1 MAEQNDY
8 TYCLPNENNEEES
21 HTTSVNSLIIIGANG
36 SGKSKLGAWIEQ
48 QDGDRIHRVGAQRSL
63 NFSEYIPQ
71 KSYEEAEGELF
82 YGVPEKVYWKKEK
95 KQRWGYGKEYTTKL
109 LNDFDVVLSAL
120 LARRNGEIRR
130 FFDECR
136 DAEIRGSANPHTPLT
151 ALDQLYNVWNAIF
164 PHRQLNEYD
173 AKFTATLEV
182 DGEKKSYPATQ
193 MSDGERSVLYLAAQ
207 VLCIPESKTIIVDE
221 PEVHLH
227 PSLMGRLWRALETA
241 RPDCFFIF
249 ITHDIQ
255 FASVHGASD
264 KVWVK
269 SYDGEKWCWEFIPE
283 SDLPEQLL
291 LELLGN
297 RKNVLFVE
305 GGQGSL
311 DVQLYSTLYP
321 EYYIVPCGGCSQV
334 IANTK
339 AFASTSRL
347 HELRAYGIIDR
358 DYRSEEELDALEKK
372 GIYSLKVA
380 EVENLFLVE
389 PLLRILAKHFY
400 CQNAEN
406 AIQKIKNYII
416 EERFAGQIERQI
428 CQATV
433 ASLKTQLTSIEIN
446 GDNDETISANF
457 EREIASL
464 NPTGEFDRQSDR
476 FKAALN
482 AKDYESV
489 LALFNEKGLA
499 KSIGNFLNIND
510 KAYCT
515 IVIALLNGDES
526 RKLIEALEHYI
537 PELPS

>member
-1 MAEQNDY
+1 MTEQNDY
-8 TYCLPNENNEEES
+8 TYYLPNEDNEKES
-21 HTTSVNSLIIIGANG
+21 HITSVNSLIIIGANG

-48 QDGDRIHRVGAQRSL
+48 QDLENVHRVAAQRSL
-63 NFSEYIPQ
+63 NFSKHIHL
-71 KSYEEAEGELF
+71 KSYEESEREFF
-82 YGVPEKVYWKKEK
+82 YGVADENLRRNSKIH
-95 KQRWGYGKEYTTKL
+95 RWGSKDHTTKPID
-109 LNDFDVVLSAL
+109 DFDAVLSAL
-120 LARRNGEIRR
+120 LAQQRNEAQRYL
-130 FFDECR
+130 DSCR
-136 DAEIRGSANPHTPLT
+136 KAEESGQEKPCTPTTPLDRLKT
-151 ALDQLYNVWNAIF
+151 IWKEVF
-164 PHRQLNEYD
+164 PHRDLEEKD
-173 AKFTATLEV
+173 SKFIAAFSHENNRK
-182 DGEKKSYPATQ
+182 EYPATQ
-193 MSDGERSVLYLAAQ
+193 MSDGERAVFYLAAQ
-207 VLCIPESKTIIVDE
+207 VLCIPNDKTIIVDE

-464 NPTGEFDRQSDR
+464 NPTSEFDRQSDR
-476 FKAALN
+476 FKATLN

>member
-48 QDGDRIHRVGAQRSL
+48 QDPENVHRVGAQRSL
-63 NFSEYIPQ
+63 NFSEHVPL
-71 KSYEEAEGELF
+71 KSYEESEGEFF
-82 YGVPEKVYWKKEK
+82 YGSTDKNYWNGQKDF
-95 KQRWGYGKEYTTKL
+95 RWEWGKSYTTKL
-109 LNDFDVVLSAL
+109 IDDFDAVLSAL
-120 LARRNGEIRR
+120 LARQRNETQCY
-130 FFDECR
+130 FDSCR
-136 DAEIRGSANPHTPLT
+136 EAEDSEREKPHTPIT
-151 ALDQLYNVWNAIF
+151 SLDRLESVWQEVF
-164 PHRQLNEYD
+164 PHRNLKETD
-173 AKFTATLEV
+173 SKFIAV
-182 DGEKKSYPATQ
+182 FDHADGSQEYPATQ
-193 MSDGERSVLYLAAQ
+193 MSDGERAVLYLAAQ
-207 VLCIPESKTIIVDE
+207 VLCIPNDKTIIVDE

-249 ITHDIQ
+249 VTHDIQ
-255 FASVHGASD
+255 FASAHGTSD

-269 SYDGEKWCWEFIPE
+269 SHDGEKWCWEFIPE

-305 GGQGSL
+305 GGQDSL

-358 DYRSEEELDALEKK
+358 DYRSDEELDALEKK

-389 PLLRILAKHFY
+389 PLLRILVKHFA
-400 CQNAEN
+400 CQDTEN
-406 AIQKIKNYII
+406 AIREIKDHII
-416 EERFAGQIERQI
+416 KERFAGQIERQI
-428 CQATV
+428 CQATI
-433 ASLKTQLTSIEIN
+433 ASLKTQLTSIEISGN
-446 GDNDETISANF
+446 SDEAISANF
-457 EREIASL
+457 KQKIADLS
-464 NPTGEFDRQSDR
+464 PTDEFNRQSSL
-476 FKAALN
+476 FKTALDEEN
-482 AKDYESV
+482 YESV

-499 KSIGNFLNIND
+499 KSIGHFFKIDN

-515 IVIALLNGDES
+515 KVITLLKGDGS
-526 RKLIEALEHYI
+526 RELVEAFEQYI
-537 PELPS
+537 PKLPS

>member
-1 MAEQNDY
+1 MTEQNDY
-8 TYCLPNENNEEES
+8 TYYLPNEDNEKES
-21 HTTSVNSLIIIGANG
+21 HITSVNSLIIIGANG

-48 QDGDRIHRVGAQRSL
+48 QDLENVHRVAAQRSL
-63 NFSEYIPQ
+63 NFSKHIHL
-71 KSYEEAEGELF
+71 KSYEESEREFF
-82 YGVPEKVYWKKEK
+82 YGVADENLRRNSKIH
-95 KQRWGYGKEYTTKL
+95 RWGSKDHTTKPID
-109 LNDFDVVLSAL
+109 DFDAVLSAL
-120 LARRNGEIRR
+120 LAQQRNEAQRYL
-130 FFDECR
+130 DSCR
-136 DAEIRGSANPHTPLT
+136 KAEESGQEKPCTPTTPLDR
-151 ALDQLYNVWNAIF
+151 LKAIWKEVF
-164 PHRQLNEYD
+164 PHRDLEEKD
-173 AKFTATLEV
+173 SKFIAAFSHENNRK
-182 DGEKKSYPATQ
+182 EYPATQ
-193 MSDGERSVLYLAAQ
+193 MSDGERAVLYLAAQ
-207 VLCIPESKTIIVDE
+207 VLCIPNDKTIIVDE

-464 NPTGEFDRQSDR
+464 NPTSEFDRQSDR
-476 FKAALN
+476 FKATLN